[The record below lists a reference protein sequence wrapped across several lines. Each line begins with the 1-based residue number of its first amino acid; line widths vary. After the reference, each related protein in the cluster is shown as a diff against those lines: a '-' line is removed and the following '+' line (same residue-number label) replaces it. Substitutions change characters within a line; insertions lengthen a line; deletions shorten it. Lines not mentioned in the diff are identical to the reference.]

1 MAASTAGQRLF
12 RLFRPNNIILRG
24 ETTDGWGVVGETGG
38 ASRAVNWENEEHAA
52 TVRIQP

>member
-1 MAASTAGQRLF
+1 MAASTAGQQLF

-38 ASRAVNWENEEHAA
+38 APRAVNWENEEHAA